1 MALWSNTDANTSA
14 PKNAVASGLGVSAN
28 GLTLFGNTTT
38 SAYVTNAKI
47 GVFGVDATERAPKN
61 LEVVTGGH
69 AGWVLRTEGTGGRSG
84 RVQVETLVA
93 MGSIGTDA
101 EDTVF
106 RDTTIFI
113 QTQPSNASNTAG
125 GNATFSVVATSTPSV
140 SLSYQWYANAATIS
154 GATSNTYTATNV
166 ATQNNYYVI
175 VSATGATSVQSA
187 NAVLT
192 ITA

>member
-38 SAYVTNAKI
+38 SAYVTGAKI
-47 GVFGVDATERAPKN
+47 GVFGVDATEQQAPGNTK
-61 LEVVTGGH
+61 GGH
-69 AGWVLRTEGTGGRSG
+69 AGWVLRKEGTGGRSG
-84 RVQVETLVA
+84 RVHVETLVA

-106 RDTTIFI
+106 ADTTIFI